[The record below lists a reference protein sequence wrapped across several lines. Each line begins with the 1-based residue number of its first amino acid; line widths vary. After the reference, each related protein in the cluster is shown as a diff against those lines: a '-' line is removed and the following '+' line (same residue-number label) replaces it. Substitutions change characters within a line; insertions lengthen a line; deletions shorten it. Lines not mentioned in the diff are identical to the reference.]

1 MAASDDIRKLN
12 AQIKEL
18 QKALGKTSNFKVF
31 SKENIGEA
39 NTFLKGLKSELGD
52 IESSLEGLSKIF
64 AGNLDDISN
73 TNVALSS
80 TKSALRSLSSLAN
93 NIAVE
98 YNGAQLISEKQLIT
112 TKKKIAAEKLRLQT
126 AIHLMDT
133 QSESYEADKLAAE
146 NSITKSDE
154 FLISLKRIKEEQEGI
169 RDVFGVGGF
178 TMLADVVKSI
188 PGLSG
193 LSKPFENAAAAAVA
207 TAKENSKMFAEMDAK
222 QKDEEITRRKAH
234 NEKLQRFEELK
245 SQGLDDKDALNELN
259 GEEDGDFSLADVE
272 TGILPEGEISAFGA
286 GIAELGSS
294 LKKAM
299 VPALVF
305 MAFFDALME
314 ANKQATYMQK
324 TMLMTSK
331 ESIAF
336 RTELSNAAM
345 ESQNINVTTSKILAT
360 YQAITEQF
368 GFISG
373 LSAETLAITTK
384 LTEQVG
390 LQAEAAGSLA
400 MLAASTGGDLDDQYK
415 SALLVSHEMQVQEGV
430 QFDLRKLLEETAAVS
445 GVMRAQLGA
454 STEAMIEAVT
464 QAKLL
469 GGSLDDVAGAGAAML
484 DFETSIAN
492 ELQAELLLNKDI
504 NLEKA
509 RQAALNGDLATL
521 GKELKEQAGDFEEF
535 SAMNVIQQ
543 EALAAAMGMQADQLA
558 DILFQQDI
566 QGKTAKEL
574 RAMGKDELAAQLEQ
588 QTAAD
593 EFNATID
600 KLKDILVDVFAA
612 IEPILG
618 IFTGILS
625 IVTFILTPLTALIN
639 WANSFG
645 SVMGFVVS
653 ALTAAGIAALFLNGT
668 LTLGLGVAASL
679 AAIAGGMAF
688 FNSIQGDDM
697 LSEGDGT
704 GGYGKR
710 TLLGPEG
717 AIALNNKDTI
727 VAGTNLFGK
736 GDDVVSTGAGKVQ
749 MGSDNKE
756 TNALLRTLVTQN
768 KKKPSLSPVGLYEIQ

>member
-1 MAASDDIRKLN
+1 MAASDEIKKLN
-12 AQIKEL
+12 QEIKQL
-18 QKALGKTSNFKVF
+18 QRELGKTRNFKIF
-31 SKENIGEA
+31 EA
-39 NTFLKGLKSELGD
+39 SDMKDAKTFLKGLQVQVSDLGND
-52 IESSLEGLSKIF
+52 LSTLAGIF
-64 AGNLDDISN
+64 AGNLQDI
-73 TNVALSS
+73 TKTDVALSN
-80 TKSALRSLSSLAN
+80 TKSSLRSLNTLASN
-93 NIAVE
+93 LASK
-98 YNGAQLISEKQLIT
+98 YN
-112 TKKKIAAEKLRLQT
+112 
-126 AIHLMDT
+126 D
-133 QSESYEADKLAAE
+133 
-146 NSITKSDE
+146 
-154 FLISLKRIKEEQEGI
+154 ISLVSQKDIDSTEKRIKQDLMRLKIASDGLDKQSEEFKANQDGI
-169 RDVFGVGGF
+169 TQSTIFLEKIKDIRKEQDAIMSNKGVAGF
-178 TMLADVVKSI
+178 TVLSDIVKSI

-193 LSKPFENAAAAAVA
+193 LSGPFEAAATAAQN
-207 TAKENSKMFAEMDAK
+207 TAKINQQMFKGMNKQQIQEKLAANIEHNERLARAQELIDAGE
-222 QKDEEITRRKAH
+222 DEEM
-234 NEKLQRFEELK
+234 
-245 SQGLDDKDALNELN
+245 
-259 GEEDGDFSLADVE
+259 SLASEGLSMDDLN
-272 TGILPEGEISAFGA
+272 TGALPEDVLSPLTEGFKALTEGISQLA
-286 GIAELGSS
+286 
-294 LKKAM
+294 K
-299 VPALVF
+299 VALIF
-305 MAFFDALME
+305 KFFTDALME
-314 ANKQATYMQK
+314 ANQQATYMQK
-324 TMLMTSK
+324 ALLMTNR
-331 ESIAF
+331 EAILF
-336 RTELSNAAM
+336 RTELSEAAM

-574 RAMGKDELAAQLEQ
+574 RALGKDELATQLEQ

-593 EFNATID
+593 EFNATVD

-625 IVTFILTPLTALIN
+625 IVTFILTPLTSLIN

-645 SVMGFVVS
+645 SVMGTVVS
-653 ALTAAGIAALFLNGT
+653 VLTAAGIAALFLNGT
-668 LTLGLGVAASL
+668 LTLGIGVAASL

>member
-1 MAASDDIRKLN
+1 MAASDEIKKLN
-12 AQIKEL
+12 SEIKEI

-31 SKENIGEA
+31 SSSNMGEA
-39 NTFLKGLKSELGD
+39 KTFLRGLKEELGD
-52 IESSLEGLSKIF
+52 IESNLKGLQGIFTANLGEIQKTNASLNNSK
-64 AGNLDDISN
+64 
-73 TNVALSS
+73 
-80 TKSALRSLSSLAN
+80 KALRGLASLATKVT
-93 NIAVE
+93 AE
-98 YNGAQLISEKQLIT
+98 YQGAGLISEKDLEIT
-112 TKKKIAAEKLRLQT
+112 RKKIAAEKMRLQ
-126 AIHLMDT
+126 
-133 QSESYEADKLAAE
+133 LAVEYGNLSDEDAAVAQ
-146 NSITKSDE
+146 NSIEQSNT
-154 FLISLKRIKEEQEGI
+154 FLLSLKEIGKEQEKI
-169 RDVFGVGGF
+169 MNTRGVGGF
-178 TMLADVVKSI
+178 TMLADIVKSI

-193 LSKPFENAAAAAVA
+193 LSKPFESAASAAIE
-207 TAKENSKMFAEMDAK
+207 TAKENERMFAGMNDE
-222 QKDEEITRRKAH
+222 QKKAEIKKREDH
-234 NEKLQRFEELK
+234 NKRLERFEEIKAADPDLT
-245 SQGLDDKDALNELN
+245 DEEVLNEM
-259 GEEDGDFSLADVE
+259 GEDGDELGLEGVKE
-272 TGILPEGEISAFGA
+272 GILPTGALNPLMEGFKALTD
-286 GIAELGSS
+286 GIGQLA
-294 LKKAM
+294 KA
-299 VPALVF
+299 ALIFKVF
-305 MAFFDALME
+305 MDAFME
-314 ANKQATYMQK
+314 ANEQATYMQK
-324 TMLMTSK
+324 TLLMTNR
-331 ESIAF
+331 EAILF
-336 RTELSNAAM
+336 RTELSEAAM
-345 ESQNINVTTSKILAT
+345 ESQNINVTTSKMLAT

-509 RQAALNGDLATL
+509 RQAALNGDLVTL

-543 EALAAAMGMQADQLA
+543 EALAEAMGMQADQLA

-574 RAMGKDELAAQLEQ
+574 RAMGKEDLAIQLEQ

-593 EFNATID
+593 EFNATVD

>member
-1 MAASDDIRKLN
+1 
-12 AQIKEL
+12 
-18 QKALGKTSNFKVF
+18 
-31 SKENIGEA
+31 
-39 NTFLKGLKSELGD
+39 
-52 IESSLEGLSKIF
+52 
-64 AGNLDDISN
+64 
-73 TNVALSS
+73 
-80 TKSALRSLSSLAN
+80 
-93 NIAVE
+93 
-98 YNGAQLISEKQLIT
+98 
-112 TKKKIAAEKLRLQT
+112 
-126 AIHLMDT
+126 
-133 QSESYEADKLAAE
+133 
-146 NSITKSDE
+146 
-154 FLISLKRIKEEQEGI
+154 
-169 RDVFGVGGF
+169 
-178 TMLADVVKSI
+178 
-188 PGLSG
+188 
-193 LSKPFENAAAAAVA
+193 
-207 TAKENSKMFAEMDAK
+207 
-222 QKDEEITRRKAH
+222 
-234 NEKLQRFEELK
+234 
-245 SQGLDDKDALNELN
+245 
-259 GEEDGDFSLADVE
+259 
-272 TGILPEGEISAFGA
+272 
-286 GIAELGSS
+286 
-294 LKKAM
+294 
-299 VPALVF
+299 
-305 MAFFDALME
+305 
-314 ANKQATYMQK
+314 
-324 TMLMTSK
+324 
-331 ESIAF
+331 
-336 RTELSNAAM
+336 
-345 ESQNINVTTSKILAT
+345 
-360 YQAITEQF
+360 
-368 GFISG
+368 
-373 LSAETLAITTK
+373 
-384 LTEQVG
+384 
-390 LQAEAAGSLA
+390 
-400 MLAASTGGDLDDQYK
+400 
-415 SALLVSHEMQVQEGV
+415 
-430 QFDLRKLLEETAAVS
+430 
-445 GVMRAQLGA
+445 
-454 STEAMIEAVT
+454 
-464 QAKLL
+464 
-469 GGSLDDVAGAGAAML
+469 ML

-574 RAMGKDELAAQLEQ
+574 RALGKDELATQLEQ

-593 EFNATID
+593 EFNATVD

-625 IVTFILTPLTALIN
+625 IVTFILTPLTSLIN

-645 SVMGFVVS
+645 SVMGTVVS
-653 ALTAAGIAALFLNGT
+653 VLTAAGIAALFLNGT
-668 LTLGLGVAASL
+668 LTLGIGVAASL

>member
-1 MAASDDIRKLN
+1 MAASDEIKKLN
-12 AQIKEL
+12 QDIKNL
-18 QKALGKTSNFKVF
+18 QKELGKTSNFKVF
-31 SKENIGEA
+31 KTSDMKDA
-39 NTFLKGLKSELGD
+39 QTFLKGLKVQVSDLGND
-52 IESSLEGLSKIF
+52 LSTLAGIF
-64 AGNLDDISN
+64 AGNLQDI
-73 TNVALSS
+73 TKTDVALSN
-80 TKSALRSLSSLAN
+80 TKSSLRSLNTLASN
-93 NIAVE
+93 LASK
-98 YNGAQLISEKQLIT
+98 YN
-112 TKKKIAAEKLRLQT
+112 
-126 AIHLMDT
+126 D
-133 QSESYEADKLAAE
+133 
-146 NSITKSDE
+146 
-154 FLISLKRIKEEQEGI
+154 ISLVSQKDIDSTEKRIKQDLMRLKIASEGLDKQSEEFKANQDGI
-169 RDVFGVGGF
+169 KQSTIFLEKVKDIRKEQDAIMSNKGVAGF
-178 TMLADVVKSI
+178 TVLSDIVKSI

-193 LSKPFENAAAAAVA
+193 LSGPFEAAATAAQN
-207 TAKENSKMFAEMDAK
+207 TAKINQQMFKGMDK
-222 QKDEEITRRKAH
+222 QQIQEKLASNKEH
-234 NEKLQRFEELK
+234 NEKLARAKELIDAGEDEEMALA
-245 SQGLDDKDALNELN
+245 SEGLSTDDLNT
-259 GEEDGDFSLADVE
+259 GE
-272 TGILPEGEISAFGA
+272 LPEDVLSPLMEGF
-286 GIAELGSS
+286 
-294 LKKAM
+294 KALSDGM
-299 VPALVF
+299 SQLAKAALIF
-305 MAFFDALME
+305 KFFSDALME
-314 ANKQATYMQK
+314 ANEQATYMQK
-324 TMLMTSK
+324 TLLMTSR
-331 ESIAF
+331 EAILF
-336 RTELSNAAM
+336 RTELSEAAM
-345 ESQNINVTTSKILAT
+345 ESQNINVTTSKMLAT

-384 LTEQVG
+384 LTEQIG

-430 QFDLRKLLEETAAVS
+430 QFDLRKLLEETAAIS

-454 STEAMIEAVT
+454 STEAMVEAVT

-484 DFETSIAN
+484 DFESSIAN

-543 EALAAAMGMQADQLA
+543 ETLAAAMGMQADQLA

-593 EFNATID
+593 EFNATVD

-612 IEPILG
+612 LEPVLG
-618 IFTGILS
+618 IFTGILG

-645 SVMGFVVS
+645 SVMGTVVS
-653 ALTAAGIAALFLNGT
+653 LLTAAGIAALFLNGT
-668 LTLGLGVAASL
+668 LTLGIGVAVAL

-688 FNSIQGDDM
+688 FNSEMSKADDL

-727 VAGTNLFGK
+727 VAGTNLFSK

-756 TNALLRTLVTQN
+756 TNSLLRTLVTQN